1 MEMDDNLIEQKEP
14 KKRFLLR
21 KSIRSITLLFL
32 HLTILTQSMVTSTFN
47 TNNQNIRAA
56 LRITD
61 KTHSIF
67 TFIYHAGQF
76 ISSICVILVMRR
88 ADRKGTVLYSVFT
101 TFGAIA
107 LFQFTDNQMIIMPAY
122 FFTGFCVMAMN
133 VYISLW
139 IDQLALFTYKTIFL
153 SLTNLCRAVGVSLSL
168 LLNYYF
174 GSDNFKKSFLIEAIL
189 LLIIGVVLSLV
200 HEVYFMSNLLLYKG
214 KFGEEKFKFKAKTQK
229 GEEDVESINEEE
241 ESVYRYRHSGL
252 STKNDFIIVIIY
264 GYAKNRRYVCGLISN
279 LILASATAG
288 FSNYSMGFIN
298 SYFTEEKNDEWRKLK
313 NKIMFTITGP
323 FIALLLISIIS
334 FFVGNY
340 YSRTTPVLMFVFY
353 LLTAICGNIIPYL
366 ESYSCLTLVSF
377 LYSIGS
383 SAMGPY
389 LQGCN
394 LSAGTP
400 SKKPFGVTIS
410 NISGILFGQIPAPYI
425 FATLL
430 KYYPKE
436 EALAIFMRF
445 LLVGVI
451 FSFLMLVFR
460 CKEYPDNK
468 KVEKKEETPAIELSE
483 K

>member
-1 MEMDDNLIEQKEP
+1 MDLDGKLIEEKEP
-14 KKRFLLR
+14 KKRFLLS
-21 KSIRSITLLFL
+21 KKIRSLTLLFL
-32 HLTILTQSMVTSTFN
+32 HSTILAQSMVTSTFN
-47 TNNQNIRAA
+47 TTNQNIRAS
-56 LRITD
+56 LRISE

-67 TFIYHAGQF
+67 TFIYHVGQF
-76 ISSICVILVMRR
+76 FSSICIILVMRR
-88 ADRKGTVLYSVFT
+88 PDRKGTVLYSVFT
-101 TFGAIA
+101 TLGVLI

-139 IDQLALFTYKTIFL
+139 IDQLALFSYKTIFL
-153 SLTNLCRAVGVSLSL
+153 SITNLCRAIGVSLAL

-174 GSDNFKKSFLIEAIL
+174 GPDNFKKSFLVEAIL
-189 LLIIGVVLSLV
+189 LLFLGVSLSLI
-200 HEVYFMSNLLLYKG
+200 HEVYFKSDLLLYKG
-214 KFGEEKFKFKAKTQK
+214 KFGEEKFEWKAKTQK
-229 GEEDVESINEEE
+229 AEEDVESIEGE

-252 STKNDFIIVIIY
+252 STKNNYIIVIIY
-264 GYAKNRRYVCGLISN
+264 GYAKNRRYMCGLISN

-298 SYFTEEKNDEWRKLK
+298 SYFTDPKNDEWRKIK
-313 NKIMFTITGP
+313 NKILFTLTGP
-323 FIALLLISIIS
+323 FIALLLISILS
-334 FFVGNY
+334 FFIGNY
-340 YSRTTPVLMFVFY
+340 YSRTTPVFMFIFY
-353 LLTAICGNIIPYL
+353 LLTAIFGNIIPYVK
-366 ESYSCLTLVSF
+366 SYSYLTLFSL
-377 LYSIGS
+377 LYNVGA

-436 EALAIFMRF
+436 EALGIFMRF

-451 FSFLMLVFR
+451 FSFLMLIFR
-460 CKEYPDNK
+460 CKEYPSKKEEK
-468 KVEKKEETPAIELSE
+468 KVEAPAIELSE